1 MEKAQ
6 QKMKSHGIKL
16 LTFMIRK
23 LIIPT
28 MMNTLLYIISM
39 VERFLNG

>member
-16 LTFMIRK
+16 LIFMIRK
-23 LIIPT
+23 LIIL
-28 MMNTLLYIISM
+28 MIMNTLLYIISM
-39 VERFLNG
+39 VEKFLNG